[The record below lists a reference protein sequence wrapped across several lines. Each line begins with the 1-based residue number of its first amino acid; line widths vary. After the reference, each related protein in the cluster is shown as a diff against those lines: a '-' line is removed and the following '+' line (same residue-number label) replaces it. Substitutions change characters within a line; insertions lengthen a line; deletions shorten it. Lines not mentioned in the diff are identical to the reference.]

1 MSYLFDETAVKK
13 PTNVSLN
20 ADLLAKAR
28 AENINISATLE
39 QALLEKLKQKARD
52 NWLNQNRSAINAM
65 NDFTDR
71 HGLFSDEHRV
81 L

>member
-1 MSYLFDETAVKK
+1 MSYLYDETAVKK

>member
-1 MSYLFDETAVKK
+1 MSSLFDKTAAKK

-20 ADLLAKAR
+20 SDLLAKAR

-39 QALLEKLKQKARD
+39 QALLEKLKQNAREK
-52 NWLNQNRSAINAM
+52 WLSQNQAAIKSM
-65 NDFTDR
+65 NKFTQK

>member
-1 MSYLFDETAVKK
+1 
-13 PTNVSLN
+13 
-20 ADLLAKAR
+20 
-28 AENINISATLE
+28 LE

-65 NDFTDR
+65 NEFTDKN
-71 HGLFSDEHRV
+71 GLFSDEHRV

>member
-65 NDFTDR
+65 NDFTDK

>member
-1 MSYLFDETAVKK
+1 MSYLFDKTAVKK

>member
-1 MSYLFDETAVKK
+1 MSYLYDETAVKK

-65 NDFTDR
+65 NEFTDKN
-71 HGLFSDEHRV
+71 GLFSDEHRV

>member
-1 MSYLFDETAVKK
+1 MSYLYDETAVKK

-65 NDFTDR
+65 NEFTDKQ
-71 HGLFSDEHRV
+71 GLFSDEHRV

>member
-20 ADLLAKAR
+20 SDLLAKAR

-39 QALLEKLKQKARD
+39 QALFDKLKQKARE
-52 NWLNQNRSAINAM
+52 NWLKQNQAAINAM
-65 NDFTDR
+65 NDFTEK

>member
-1 MSYLFDETAVKK
+1 MSSLFDKTAAKK

-20 ADLLAKAR
+20 SDLLAKAR

-39 QALLEKLKQKARD
+39 LALLEKLKQNAREK
-52 NWLNQNRSAINAM
+52 WLSQNQSAIKSM
-65 NDFTDR
+65 NKFTEK